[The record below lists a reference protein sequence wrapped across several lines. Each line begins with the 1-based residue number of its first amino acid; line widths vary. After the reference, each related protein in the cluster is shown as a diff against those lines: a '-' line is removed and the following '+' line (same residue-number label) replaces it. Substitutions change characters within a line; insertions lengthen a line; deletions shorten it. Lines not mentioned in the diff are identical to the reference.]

1 MQLKVIHTP
10 GHTAGGLCFLIGE
23 KLLFTGDTL
32 FVEGIGR
39 PDLRDKAE
47 EFASLLYNTLHNKIF
62 NMQNKQ
68 DIIIFPAHTDKIVD
82 KDEIISANLDN
93 IQTKTGMLNLDKKD
107 FVRKVSSIIMPTP
120 PQFKE
125 IILMNKGETTI
136 TSVQEIQELEM
147 GPNRCSISI

>member
-1 MQLKVIHTP
+1 M
-10 GHTAGGLCFLIGE
+10 IGE

-32 FVEGIGR
+32 FVDSIGR

-47 EFASLLYNTLHNKIF
+47 EFASMLYNTLHNKIF
-62 NMQNKQ
+62 NMHNKQ
-68 DIIIFPAHTDKIVD
+68 DIIIFPAHTDKIINRDEMLSD
-82 KDEIISANLDN
+82 KLDN
-93 IQTKTGMLNLDKKD
+93 IQKKLVILDLDKKD

-125 IILMNKGETTI
+125 IILMNKGEKTI
-136 TSVQEIQELEM
+136 TSVEGIQELEM

>member
-1 MQLKVIHTP
+1 
-10 GHTAGGLCFLIGE
+10 
-23 KLLFTGDTL
+23 
-32 FVEGIGR
+32 
-39 PDLRDKAE
+39 
-47 EFASLLYNTLHNKIF
+47 
-62 NMQNKQ
+62 MQNKQ

-107 FVRKVSSIIMPTP
+107 FVIKVSSLIMPTP

-125 IILMNKGETTI
+125 IILMNKGEKTI